1 MHGRTEPVRLV
12 GVRGTT
18 RSSRSC
24 STCPASAP
32 ATSQTASCNFMAGE
46 DTTFSG
52 HAVGWVSGD
61 LAWLV
66 TTPDKATTKATLA
79 AMKSARP
86 VP

>member
-1 MHGRTEPVRLV
+1 MVVLLHVRWEP
-12 GVRGTT
+12 
-18 RSSRSC
+18 
-24 STCPASAP
+24 AP
-32 ATSQTASCNFMAGE
+32 YT
-46 DTTFSG
+46 G

-79 AMKSARP
+79 AMKSART